1 MGQLARVAI
10 SNDFL
15 GAFARLPQG
24 VQSKVS
30 KFLTNFQ
37 RDPTATGIH
46 YERITGARD
55 PHLRS
60 VRIDEAWR
68 GIVLKPEQGNVFLLL
83 WVDRHDDAYA
93 WASRHRCAI
102 NAATGA
108 IQVFETVAVEE
119 VEAAPAPR
127 ATPPAPALF
136 AHLPDQEL
144 TLLGVPAELLPAVR
158 QLRSEEALDALQPSL
173 PAEAYEGLFLVAAG
187 ESVEQIL
194 AEREAARR
202 PAVDTADFAAALNSA
217 DSQARFVVVDNET
230 ELAAVLNASLAQW
243 RVFLHP
249 SQRRLV
255 EGIKSGP
262 VRVLGG
268 AGTGKTVV
276 AMHRAKWLA
285 EHALS
290 DNQKVLFTTFT
301 RNLAVDIQANLSE
314 LCSPRTLAR
323 IDVIHLDAWVRRFLR
338 QRHYEYDIVWDYDE
352 PLWELAMALKPAEVK
367 VPARFY
373 REEWQRIVQPQGI
386 ETLEDYQRA
395 SRVGRGTTLGRAD
408 RIKVWPV
415 FEEYRSRMIQARK
428 KEVEDAYRDAAHLIA
443 ENRTGLLYAA
453 VIVDEAQD
461 MGPQAFRLLRALAP
475 AGPNDLFIV
484 GDGHQRIYN
493 RNRVVLAK
501 CGIDIRGRS
510 RQLRINY
517 RTTEEI
523 RRTAVALL
531 EGYTVDDL
539 DGGTDNQRGYKS
551 LTHGQPPRH
560 VPCASAD
567 EQADQIAR
575 RIREALDQQVP
586 VSAICIV
593 ARTHAELDDLDR
605 RLRARSILSQR
616 IRTDEAEARATDA
629 VRLATLH
636 RVKGLEFE
644 IVVAASV
651 NDDLV
656 PLPAALDTT
665 DAVERATSELE
676 ERSLLYVA
684 LTRARQQAYLF
695 SYGQPSRFLGD
706 ALSNT
711 SSLASEQP
719 PNPPT

>member
-1 MGQLARVAI
+1 MGQIARVAI

-15 GAFARLPQG
+15 QAYARLPQG
-24 VQSKVS
+24 IQSQVS

-37 RDPTATGIH
+37 RDPTAPGIH
-46 YERITGARD
+46 YERINAARD

-60 VRIDEAWR
+60 VRIDDAWR

-83 WVDRHDDAYA
+83 WVDRHDDAYV
-93 WASRHRCAI
+93 WASRHRCTI

-108 IQVFETVAVEE
+108 IQVFETVTVE
-119 VEAAPAPR
+119 EAAPAIPD
-127 ATPPAPALF
+127 TPPVPPLF
-136 AHLPDQEL
+136 NHVSDRQLA
-144 TLLGVPAELLPAVR
+144 LLGVPAELLPAAR
-158 QLRSEEALDALQPSL
+158 QLRSEAELDALQPSL

-187 ESVEQIL
+187 EPVESIL
-194 AEREAARR
+194 AEREASANHS
-202 PAVDTADFAAALNSA
+202 VDTADFATALDTV
-217 DSQARFVVVDNET
+217 DSQARFVVVDDET

-255 EGIKSGP
+255 EGAKSGP

-276 AMHRAKWLA
+276 AMHRAQWLA
-285 EHALS
+285 EHALP
-290 DNQKVLFTTFT
+290 DNRKILFTTFT
-301 RNLAVDIQANLSE
+301 RNLAVDIQANLRE

-323 IDVIHLDAWVRRFLR
+323 IEVINLDAWVRRFLR
-338 QRHYEYDIVWDYDE
+338 QRHYEYEVVWGADE

-373 REEWQRIVQPQGI
+373 REEWQRIIQLQGI
-386 ETLEDYQRA
+386 ETLEDYKRA

-408 RIKVWPV
+408 RMKVWPV

-443 ENRTGLLYAA
+443 EDCTGLPYAA

-475 AGPNDLFIV
+475 VGPNDLFIV

-493 RNRVVLAK
+493 RNKVVLTQ

-510 RQLRINY
+510 RKLRINY

-531 EGYTVDDL
+531 EGCTVDDL
-539 DGGTDNQRGYKS
+539 DGGMDSQRDYKS
-551 LTHGQPPRH
+551 LTHGQSPAH
-560 VPCASAD
+560 IHCVSAD
-567 EQADQIAR
+567 EQVDRIVQQ
-575 RIREALDQQVP
+575 IREALDQQVP
-586 VSAICIV
+586 ASAMCIV

-605 RLRARSILSQR
+605 RLRARSIVSHRLQP
-616 IRTDEAEARATDA
+616 DQAEAGATDA

-651 NDDLV
+651 NDDLA
-656 PLPAALDTT
+656 PLPAALDTA
-665 DAVERATSELE
+665 DAVERTTSELE

-684 LTRARQQAYLF
+684 LTRARKQAYLF
-695 SYGQPSRFLGD
+695 SYGQPSRFLVESQRTP
-706 ALSNT
+706 AR
-711 SSLASEQP
+711 P
-719 PNPPT
+719 